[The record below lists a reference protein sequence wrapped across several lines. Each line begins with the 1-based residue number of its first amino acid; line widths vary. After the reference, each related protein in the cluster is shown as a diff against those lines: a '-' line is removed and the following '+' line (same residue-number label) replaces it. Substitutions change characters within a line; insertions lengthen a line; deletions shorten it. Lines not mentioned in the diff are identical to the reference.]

1 MRRDIVFDMVRNC
14 YSYADEIQHKQNIY
28 PKNARI
34 SLRDLFKFD
43 VLTFLGYIFDKQSS
57 DEIGQVNFIND
68 LLELRLNVRLFDK
81 FRREN
86 CREENFLAVIPESI
100 KYFVKDDK
108 NPYSRRTGQGI
119 SISKY
124 VVNCLN
130 DIGCAYAAY
139 NGVSEYESARIWD
152 YINML
157 NEYLAQ
163 FQLDQ
168 WATSFDIYQQS
179 EPEDTTYNS
188 ERYGT
193 PAIDMPGR
201 GKSSG
206 QWSGGNV
213 SGGWSGASSGT
224 MSGGNASGTWSG
236 GNTSGSWNGGSS
248 GSWGSASGQGGQ
260 SNLGQGGYTMVNGRV
275 VDPSNPDVGMTG
287 SMDPFEMS
295 GAVRGRT
302 RGLEPEETL
311 EQLMDHLTHMIGLA
325 EVKKNIETQVNLIK
339 IQKMRQEMNLPTPQ
353 VSLHLVFSGNPGTGK
368 TTVAR
373 LLAKIYKQ
381 LGVVSSGQFVEVDRS
396 GLVEGYVGQT
406 ATKTSEVIDSA
417 MGGILFIDEA
427 YTLTNNKEKGD
438 YGQEAVDTLL
448 KRMEDDRDKF
458 VVIVAGYTDPM
469 NEFVESNPGLKSRF
483 SKFVEFPDYSG
494 DELMAI
500 FMEML
505 KPMKFNLDDSAM
517 AEVQRKLHGMA
528 ELHEDN
534 FANGREVRNFL
545 DRCIER
551 QANRLAKNPAL
562 KVEDLLTFTLEDV
575 KEEAK

>member
-1 MRRDIVFDMVRNC
+1 
-14 YSYADEIQHKQNIY
+14 
-28 PKNARI
+28 
-34 SLRDLFKFD
+34 
-43 VLTFLGYIFDKQSS
+43 
-57 DEIGQVNFIND
+57 
-68 LLELRLNVRLFDK
+68 
-81 FRREN
+81 
-86 CREENFLAVIPESI
+86 
-100 KYFVKDDK
+100 
-108 NPYSRRTGQGI
+108 
-119 SISKY
+119 
-124 VVNCLN
+124 
-130 DIGCAYAAY
+130 
-139 NGVSEYESARIWD
+139 
-152 YINML
+152 
-157 NEYLAQ
+157 
-163 FQLDQ
+163 
-168 WATSFDIYQQS
+168 
-179 EPEDTTYNS
+179 
-188 ERYGT
+188 
-193 PAIDMPGR
+193 
-201 GKSSG
+201 
-206 QWSGGNV
+206 
-213 SGGWSGASSGT
+213 
-224 MSGGNASGTWSG
+224 
-236 GNTSGSWNGGSS
+236 
-248 GSWGSASGQGGQ
+248 
-260 SNLGQGGYTMVNGRV
+260 
-275 VDPSNPDVGMTG
+275 
-287 SMDPFEMS
+287 
-295 GAVRGRT
+295 
-302 RGLEPEETL
+302 
-311 EQLMDHLTHMIGLA
+311 MDHLTHMIGLA

-381 LGVVSSGQFVEVDRS
+381 LGVVSNGQFVEVDRS

-528 ELHEDN
+528 ELQEDN

>member
-1 MRRDIVFDMVRNC
+1 MRRDIVIDMIRNC
-14 YSYADEIQHKQNIY
+14 FSYADEIQNKQNIY
-28 PKNARI
+28 PRNARI
-34 SLRDLFKFD
+34 SLRDLFKYD

-57 DEIGQVNFIND
+57 DEIGQVNFINE

-130 DIGCAYAAY
+130 DIGCAYAAF
-139 NGVSEYESARIWD
+139 NGASEYESARIWD

-168 WATSFDIYQQS
+168 WAPAFDVYQQG
-179 EPEDTTYNS
+179 EPDNAPYNS
-188 ERYGT
+188 DRYGT
-193 PAIDMPGR
+193 PSINLPS
-201 GKSSG
+201 KN
-206 QWSGGNV
+206 GGV
-213 SGGWSGASSGT
+213 SGSWNGGSVSGSV
-224 MSGGNASGTWSG
+224 SG
-236 GNTSGSWNGGSS
+236 GNTSGSWSGGNAS
-248 GSWGSASGQGGQ
+248 GSWSGGNSSGGWGAASGQGGQ

-275 VDPSNPDVGMTG
+275 VDTSNPNVGMTG
-287 SMDPFEMS
+287 SMEPFEMS
-295 GAVRGRT
+295 TAIRGRT
-302 RGLEPEETL
+302 RGMEPEETL
-311 EQLMDHLTHMIGLA
+311 EQLMERLSHMIGLA
-325 EVKKNIETQVNLIK
+325 EVKRNIETQVNLIK
-339 IQKMRQEMNLPTPQ
+339 IQKMRQEMHLPTPQ

-381 LGVVSSGQFVEVDRS
+381 LGVVTNGQFIEVDRA

-417 MGGILFIDEA
+417 IGGVLFIDEA

-469 NEFVESNPGLKSRF
+469 NEFVDSNPGLKSRF
-483 SKFVEFPDYSG
+483 SKFIEFPDYSG

-500 FMEML
+500 FREML
-505 KPMKFNLDDSAM
+505 QPMKFVLDSEAEE
-517 AEVQRKLHGMA
+517 EVQRKLFGMA
-528 ELHEDN
+528 ALHEEN

-562 KVEDLLTFTLEDV
+562 KVEDLLTFTIEDV
-575 KEEAK
+575 QEKAN